1 MKSGGKA
8 MRKQWVQKSYGSG
21 SADTQ
26 KQKDFFIVPRTGRD
40 LLLIEKDTEHWYN
53 LLVGYFHPG
62 QYLRTQQS
70 TL

>member
-1 MKSGGKA
+1 

-53 LLVGYFHPG
+53 LLVGYFRPG